1 MQFEQ
6 FLLSMGL
13 IPRHIE
19 PGKWTRCPT
28 QTHPRSS
35 NGSYKLADDYQ
46 VGWAIDFAVQ
56 SEPLMWRAENTQAPR
71 IDYSAIA
78 KRRRIA
84 EMERQA
90 ASKKA
95 AEYYM
100 ACEPVRGSHPYL
112 DAKNL
117 SMTGCYGLKRD
128 KSGDLVVPMLIGK
141 KLSSLQKICMDGTK
155 RFWPGA
161 VTKSATYT
169 IERAGAPLTILCEGL
184 ATGLSL
190 YASIPT
196 CRVVVAFSSGNL
208 VPACES
214 IPRRGLAVVAA
225 DNDHHTAARI
235 GVNPGVRA
243 ANQAAEIIGCGVAVP
258 QCNGTDWNDFYNER
272 TDALRE
278 AEASK
283 RRQKTFADVAREVDS
298 EMRALVMRHAKLRAM
313 ARV

>member
-56 SEPLMWRAENTQAPR
+56 SEPLMWRAENTDTQK
-71 IDYSAIA
+71 IDYLSIA
-78 KRRRIA
+78 KRRKIA
-84 EMERQA
+84 EIDRQG
-90 ASKKA
+90 ASNKA

-112 DAKNL
+112 DSKNL
-117 SMTGCYGLKRD
+117 TMTGCYGLKRD

-161 VTKSATYT
+161 ATKGATYT

-196 CRVVVAFSSGNL
+196 SRVVVAFSSGNL

-225 DNDHHTAARI
+225 DNDHQTELRI
-235 GVNPGVRA
+235 GLNPGLRA
-243 ANQAAEIIGCGVAVP
+243 ANQAAELIGCGVAVP
-258 QCNGTDWNDFYNER
+258 QCKGSDWNDFYNER
-272 TDALRE
+272 IDVLRE
-278 AEASK
+278 AELTK
-283 RRQKTFADVAREVDS
+283 RRKKTFSDIAKEVDS
-298 EMRALVMRHAKLRAM
+298 EVRGFVLRHAKLRVM
-313 ARV
+313 AIV